1 MEKNSFKN
9 MIVLKSLPSNLIEE
23 AIVIFKDS
31 VSIKSVKEIEL
42 NNKVKEKDSKEN
54 EKSERTE
61 DNDFAVKEAE
71 LIVNDFA
78 RKIEEENK
86 KDVAYKYRKKENR
99 EKKYKKLK
107 IYSIVVTIFFLI
119 ENLVL
124 LCR

>member
-54 EKSERTE
+54 EKSARTE

-71 LIVNDFA
+71 LIVNDCV

-107 IYSIVVTIFFLI
+107 IYSSVVTIFFLI